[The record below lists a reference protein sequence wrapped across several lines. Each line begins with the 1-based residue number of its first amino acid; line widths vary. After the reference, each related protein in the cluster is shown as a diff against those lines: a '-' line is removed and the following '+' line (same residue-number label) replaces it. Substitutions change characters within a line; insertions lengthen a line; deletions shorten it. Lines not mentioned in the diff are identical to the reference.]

1 MSDQADPNVL
11 ESLFNFFS
19 SPGGTSLLTG
29 AAGGLLTKEAYDRL
43 SDIGKESEDKALT
56 YAERA
61 QEESSFKPFTV
72 TTPTGS
78 MFRSQIGSMQPP
90 NMSNDSDRFNRLYDL
105 LQRPGT
111 TPNPIA
117 PPIKTGGPVSPG
129 FTPVLKP
136 MPGTFQPG
144 TVMDAGGAFGSGQGR
159 PAGMPAFRGAPD
171 SQPAADAMARQY
183 EQSMIETI
191 RGGRDFLPT
200 PLPPI
205 TPQLP
210 QPGPQSQ
217 EGVNVEMSLS
227 PAEQAM
233 FQGLFGGAGN
243 FFGQAQQST
252 AGREQDI
259 FNRIRDAQRPEEER
273 QNLALEQ
280 RLASQGRLG
289 VRTADFGGTPEQLA
303 MSKAQSEARNTAM
316 LGAMQQ
322 AQAEQAQQAALGQQ
336 FLGASYLPQAQ
347 MLNALQP
354 GLAQQQMAQQAQQF
368 GTGLFGE
375 TAMSGLEA
383 RLIAEQ
389 ARANLLGGV
398 GSNILSGLMSPQ
410 FNKAGNVTSPGGLT
424 GSVDAIKKLLE
435 NLGIIDD

>member
-1 MSDQADPNVL
+1 
-11 ESLFNFFS
+11 
-19 SPGGTSLLTG
+19 
-29 AAGGLLTKEAYDRL
+29 
-43 SDIGKESEDKALT
+43 
-56 YAERA
+56 
-61 QEESSFKPFTV
+61 
-72 TTPTGS
+72 
-78 MFRSQIGSMQPP
+78 MQ
-90 NMSNDSDRFNRLYDL
+90 N
-105 LQRPGT
+105 G
-111 TPNPIA
+111 
-117 PPIKTGGPVSPG
+117 
-129 FTPVLKP
+129 
-136 MPGTFQPG
+136 
-144 TVMDAGGAFGSGQGR
+144 
-159 PAGMPAFRGAPD
+159 
-171 SQPAADAMARQY
+171 
-183 EQSMIETI
+183 
-191 RGGRDFLPT
+191 
-200 PLPPI
+200 
-205 TPQLP
+205 LP

-233 FQGLFGGAGN
+233 YQGLFGGAGN

-280 RLASQGRLG
+280 RLAAQGRLG

-368 GTGLFGE
+368 GTGLFSE

-424 GSVDAIKKLLE
+424 GSVDAIKELLE
-435 NLGIIDD
+435 GLGIKLGKDD